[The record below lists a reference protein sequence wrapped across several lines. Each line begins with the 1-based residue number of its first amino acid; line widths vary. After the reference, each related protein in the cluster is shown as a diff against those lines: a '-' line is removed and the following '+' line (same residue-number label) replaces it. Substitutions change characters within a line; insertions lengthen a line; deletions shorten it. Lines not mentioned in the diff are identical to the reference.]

1 MKTFSDLEAI
11 LVYKS
16 IQNLCFCYI
25 PHMLSK
31 RLWFGGDAEWNKEQW
46 FKLQA
51 GRLLLIPMDTDYLQE
66 LWMIFQLFLLL
77 LLYEKY
83 T

>member
-1 MKTFSDLEAI
+1 MEAI

-31 RLWFGGDAEWNKEQW
+31 GLWFGGDSEWNKEQLW
-46 FKLQA
+46 LKLQA
-51 GRLLLIPMDTDYLQE
+51 GRVLLIPMDMDYLQQ
-66 LWMIFQLFLLL
+66 LWMISQLFLLL